1 MKAQKNPS
9 VSLRLWSCKK
19 YLMKDWLQLRANL
32 PAPTFPACHLR
43 PALGWRCWQ
52 SGLRRMKLHP
62 GNDAEWKMDRI
73 TSKQNEHHEKGWK
86 RGHTQNYT
94 NTYLQGTSRNIKEP
108 KQGKKVDPN
117 VGRSV
122 RWNQHLCAAYLLG
135 HPVFS
140 VFGGLR
146 FVFVQGLH
154 VIHALF
160 TWGSSY
166 VTRCYVMRQVNSNYN
181 VFPACLHARMYAMRS
196 MTCDVMSW
204 SNNVM

>member
-1 MKAQKNPS
+1 MKAQKKSKRQFATLKLQEIFDEGLVATKGQSPGPNLP
-9 VSLRLWSCKK
+9 RLPLASSTRLKVLTIGGCAEWSCILETTPSEKWIGSQVNKTSIMKK
-19 YLMKDWLQLRANL
+19 D
-32 PAPTFPACHLR
+32 
-43 PALGWRCWQ
+43 
-52 SGLRRMKLHP
+52 
-62 GNDAEWKMDRI
+62 
-73 TSKQNEHHEKGWK
+73 EKGWK

-117 VGRSV
+117 VGCSV

-166 VTRCYVMRQVNSNYN
+166 VTRWLCYASSQ
-181 VFPACLHARMYAMRS
+181 LKL
-196 MTCDVMSW
+196 
-204 SNNVM
+204 